1 MNDYKQQAF
10 DCKELATIYK
20 DLFNEKELDMF
31 ATKLPNF
38 DKLFELTKKHNL
50 NFLDS
55 FIKNIQTLYKK

>member
-1 MNDYKQQAF
+1 
-10 DCKELATIYK
+10 
-20 DLFNEKELDMF
+20 MF
-31 ATKLPNF
+31 ATKVPNF